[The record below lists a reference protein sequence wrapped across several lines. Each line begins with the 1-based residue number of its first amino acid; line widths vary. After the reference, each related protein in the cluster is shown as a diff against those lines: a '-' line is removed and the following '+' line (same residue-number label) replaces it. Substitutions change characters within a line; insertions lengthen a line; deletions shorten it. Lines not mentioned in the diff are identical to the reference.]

1 MRYKCKEF
9 GHININCVK
18 QDETFQD
25 EMNDIDFAA
34 ISDEDE
40 RTEGLNRRTDETP
53 KHDDVTEN
61 PTDFQPIRHENKEAK
76 NSEGV
81 VISSAIS
88 ALTDKTVNRNDGT
101 TDINTKISAKI
112 QSAKK
117 LLIKYQKRVRSPSNA
132 ECNKS
137 LKFDDNITNE
147 LSTNCF
153 KFRK

>member
-1 MRYKCKEF
+1 MCYKCKEF
-9 GHININCVK
+9 GHIKRNCVK

-61 PTDFQPIRHENKEAK
+61 PTNFESITHENKEAK
-76 NSEGV
+76 NSESV

-117 LLIKYQKRVRSPSNA
+117 PLI
-132 ECNKS
+132 
-137 LKFDDNITNE
+137 
-147 LSTNCF
+147 
-153 KFRK
+153 